1 MDGQVALARRVS
13 PSRGSRL
20 VASALT
26 LVREMPHTMAAL
38 QDGTLTEWRGAE
50 VVTRGVAVLTPEQR
64 TLVDAE
70 LAETLG
76 DQLAGIGDKELSV
89 GCGPSCTA
97 WTRRRY

>member
-1 MDGQVALARRVS
+1 MARRVS

-20 VASALT
+20 VAAALT

-38 QDGTLTEWRGAE
+38 QDGTLTDWRAE
-50 VVTRGVAVLTPEQR
+50 VVTREVAVLTPEQR

-76 DQLAGIGDKELSV
+76 DRLAGSATRSCPV